1 VGTDGRADHHPRLT
15 GDGSRSVGDPHP
27 RPRPLL
33 RTGQGCGV
41 GAGVPGRLKLGG
53 APGLRWVMD
62 DFEVWYPRVR
72 TPMHSA
78 LSAWCGSADA
88 AADALDE
95 AFVRGLERWSRVSVM
110 SSPEGWIWRTAT
122 NHVRRVARRRGRELD
137 ILVAGRS
144 VTGEGH
150 EPAPAD
156 IDLQRAILQ
165 LAARQRTAVVLH
177 YLADLS
183 TAEVAAAMGVATGT
197 VHATLHQARDRLAVL
212 LAEPVLLTDDDPAP
226 APDGSPPNRPPDP
239 SSPLAGGEP
248 S

>member
-1 VGTDGRADHHPRLT
+1 
-15 GDGSRSVGDPHP
+15 
-27 RPRPLL
+27 
-33 RTGQGCGV
+33 
-41 GAGVPGRLKLGG
+41 
-53 APGLRWVMD
+53 MD
-62 DFEVWYPRVR
+62 DFEVWYLRVR

-137 ILVAGRS
+137 LLVAGRS

-156 IDLQRAILQ
+156 VDLQRAILQ
-165 LAARQRTAVVLH
+165 LAPRQRTAVVLH

-183 TAEVAAAMGVATGT
+183 TVEVAAAMGVATGT
-197 VHATLHQARDRLAVL
+197 VHATLHQARERLAVL
-212 LAEPVLLTDDDPAP
+212 LTEPVLLTDDPAAASTP
-226 APDGSPPNRPPDP
+226 APDGVPPNRPPDP